1 MFCPGGL
8 QIPITASGMVSHAPK
23 LATGSNLAPQPSNLT
38 CLHSLDLSNNYFHG
52 QIPLE
57 FGHLSLLNVIELPSN
72 NLRVVHFH
80 HSWVISTIPTEL
92 GNLHNLSS
100 LQLSENNFSG
110 EFLTSIF
117 NISSLV
123 FLSVTS
129 NNLSGKLTQNSG
141 HDLPNIKNLFL
152 ASNRFEGAGD
162 LPSSVANLSGNLQQF
177 CVANNLLTGTIPQG
191 MKKFQNLISLSY
203 ENNSFT
209 GELPSEIGAQHNQQQ
224 LVIYS
229 NMLSGEISYIFGNF
243 TNLYILAVG
252 DNQFSVEF
260 TQVLDNAR
268 D

>member
-1 MFCPGGL
+1 
-8 QIPITASGMVSHAPK
+8 
-23 LATGSNLAPQPSNLT
+23 
-38 CLHSLDLSNNYFHG
+38 
-52 QIPLE
+52 
-57 FGHLSLLNVIELPSN
+57 
-72 NLRVVHFH
+72 
-80 HSWVISTIPTEL
+80 
-92 GNLHNLSS
+92 
-100 LQLSENNFSG
+100 
-110 EFLTSIF
+110 
-117 NISSLV
+117 
-123 FLSVTS
+123 
-129 NNLSGKLTQNSG
+129 
-141 HDLPNIKNLFL
+141 
-152 ASNRFEGAGD
+152 
-162 LPSSVANLSGNLQQF
+162 
-177 CVANNLLTGTIPQG
+177 